1 MATHVIIGTGTA
13 PKNAVE
19 ESLLDVLSDGDDL
32 SLVWSGLPSDD
43 SAYDTIYRIVRDK
56 EISFTLF
63 HTEDD
68 KVPQELRS
76 WPNASFSKSRDS
88 RHKAVESLTHDG
100 SLLYLWGDDDES
112 SAEVEW
118 LFDTF
123 GGIKVLELS
132 NGLTPIIIEDAPPPP
147 TRVEVVEEEPIKELT
162 QMELEIMTAGAVKD
176 YGVKMGCTATT
187 KSGIIEELFPAIQ
200 IGDIEQSDV
209 DTLIE
214 EIDSLLSAESDDEF
228 VSLYKRFITAPQ
240 SGIQADLANLAI
252 NEARLWMIRSLGGSN
267 S

>member
-19 ESLLDVLSDGDDL
+19 ESLLDVMSDGDDL
-32 SLVWSGLPSDD
+32 SLQWAGIPADD
-43 SAYDTIYRIVRDK
+43 SAYDTIFRVLRDK
-56 EISFTLF
+56 EIPFTLF
-63 HTEDD
+63 HTEED
-68 KVPQELRS
+68 KIPQELRS

-88 RHKAVESLTHDG
+88 RHKAVESMTSDG
-100 SLLYLWGDDDES
+100 SLMYLWGDDDVS

-123 GGIKVLELS
+123 GGITVLELS

-147 TRVEVVEEEPIKELT
+147 VQAPVVEEEPIKELT
-162 QMELEIMTAGAVKD
+162 QMELEVMTAGAVKD
-176 YGVKMGCTATT
+176 YGAKMGCTAVT

-200 IGDIEQSDV
+200 IESVDQSDL

-214 EIDSLLSAESDDEF
+214 EIDSLLIAESEGDDDF
-228 VSLYKRFITAPQ
+228 VSLYNKFIGARK
-240 SGIQADLANLAI
+240 SGVQADLANLAI
-252 NEARLWMIRSLGGSN
+252 NEARLWMHRSLGE
-267 S
+267 